1 MSNTENP
8 GQRQVD
14 IGGTGIRGRML
25 SATALGLLLV
35 VGIGGWAAQARL
47 AGAVISHGEVV
58 VSGETKQVQHIDGGT
73 IFGIQVKI
81 GDLVQ
86 KGDVLLKL
94 DDTQIGI
101 ELSIV
106 RDQIEQLTA
115 MRARL
120 VAERDSADDLDLG
133 GLMISSERATEELK
147 LFRENRRLRENQ
159 KQQISFQI
167 EQLRDQIAGLGEQ
180 RNASLSE
187 DDLLQSEAVQQE
199 KLVQSGLAKT
209 AELRDL
215 KRQLVRIKG
224 TIGNATASIAE
235 AKGQV
240 SELEVK
246 LMSIDQNGRSD
257 AQKDLV
263 ATEGRL
269 SELAQR
275 AIALEHRLDRTTVRA
290 PETGYIYDLQAHTI
304 GGVVTPG
311 QVIMSLVPQQS
322 ELKVDVKVSPV
333 DIDRVSLGQG
343 ARMRFTTFNRRTTP
357 EVAGKVD
364 LISAATLTDRATN
377 TPYYETSI
385 TFAPGDLGSVA
396 EKLSPGMPVEVYIET
411 EERTVISYLAKPFM
425 DQAMR
430 GFREE

>member
-1 MSNTENP
+1 
-8 GQRQVD
+8 
-14 IGGTGIRGRML
+14 ML
-25 SATALGLLLV
+25 AATALSVFLV
-35 VGIGGWAAQARL
+35 AGIGGWAAQAKL

-58 VSGETKQVQHIDGGT
+58 VSGETKQVQHVDGGT
-73 IFGIQVKI
+73 IVAIPVKV
-81 GDLVQ
+81 GDLVR

-94 DDTQIGI
+94 DETQIGI

-106 RDQIEQLTA
+106 RDQIGQLTA

-120 VAERDSADDLDLG
+120 LAERDGRSSLDLS
-133 GLMISSERATEELK
+133 GLSLAPDMAAEETK
-147 LFRENRRLRENQ
+147 LFSESLRLRENQ

-167 EQLRDQIAGLGEQ
+167 DQLQNQIAGLEEQ
-180 RNASLSE
+180 RDASVAE
-187 DDLLQSEAVQQE
+187 DGLLQSEASQQE
-199 KLVQSGLAKT
+199 KLVSGGLAKT

-224 TIGNATASIAE
+224 TIGNVSASIAE
-235 AKGQV
+235 AKGQI
-240 SELEVK
+240 SELQVK
-246 LMSIDQNGRSD
+246 LVSIDQNGRSE
-257 AQKDLV
+257 AQKELV

-269 SELAQR
+269 SELKQR
-275 AIALEHRLDRTTVRA
+275 GTALEHRLARATVRA

-311 QVIMSLVPQQS
+311 QVIMSIVPQDS

-333 DIDRVSLGQG
+333 DIDRVSLGQA

-357 EVAGKVD
+357 EIAGSVE

-377 TPYYETSI
+377 SSYYKTSI
-385 TFAPGDLGSVA
+385 SFAPGDLGALS
-396 EKLSPGMPVEVYIET
+396 EKLAPGMPVEVYIET

-425 DQAMR
+425 DQAMK